1 MSTHQN
7 KFSIP
12 VLALLLAVAGTGCA
26 VDAESPSDDTSPN
39 ADARDGDDGEIGETT
54 SELRISPGLGAEG
67 DACTVRTN
75 PDGTTVPGTEKG
87 LECCSTANPTD
98 CVVIL
103 KPFPKFTLRHR

>member
-1 MSTHQN
+1 MNRTL
-7 KFSIP
+7 FI
-12 VLALLLAVAGTGCA
+12 VLAALAVTTGCA
-26 VDAESPSDDTSPN
+26 AGTEPTEESQEETAVAESDLTRWGGVA
-39 ADARDGDDGEIGETT
+39 AD
-54 SELRISPGLGAEG
+54 G

-103 KPFPKFTLRHR
+103 KPFPKSFYAW

>member
-1 MSTHQN
+1 MNRTL
-7 KFSIP
+7 FF
-12 VLALLLAVAGTGCA
+12 VLAALFVTTGCA
-26 VDAESPSDDTSPN
+26 AGAEPSSEEETEETAVAES
-39 ADARDGDDGEIGETT
+39 
-54 SELRISPGLGAEG
+54 ELSRWGVAVEG

-103 KPFPKFTLRHR
+103 KPFPKTFYAW

>member
-1 MSTHQN
+1 MNRTL
-7 KFSIP
+7 FF
-12 VLALLLAVAGTGCA
+12 VLAALFVTTGCA
-26 VDAESPSDDTSPN
+26 AGAEPSSEEESTEETGVAES
-39 ADARDGDDGEIGETT
+39 
-54 SELRISPGLGAEG
+54 ELSRWGVAVEG

-103 KPFPKFTLRHR
+103 KPFPKAFYAW